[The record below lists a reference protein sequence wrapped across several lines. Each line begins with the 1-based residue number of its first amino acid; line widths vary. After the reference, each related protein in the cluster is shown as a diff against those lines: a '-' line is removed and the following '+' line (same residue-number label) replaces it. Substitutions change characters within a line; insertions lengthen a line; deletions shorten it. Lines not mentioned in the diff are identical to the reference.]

1 MKYWGVIFI
10 LCSLVYGGSF
20 AEAQKMYR
28 LGSYK
33 EALREFYALM
43 EREGESPLLNYNIG
57 TLHYRLGD
65 YAKAREYL
73 QKGIVGGNPDL
84 NAKVLYNLGN
94 TLFRV
99 AQAEKNTQE
108 RISRYRE
115 AIQAYISTLDS
126 DENME
131 AAKINLEFA
140 RIRLQEELDKQKEEQ
155 PPQDESCENT
165 PPEPSADAR
174 RVLAEAMQLVHQGRY
189 EQAKSLLQQLITMD
203 PTAQTFQQHVD
214 RIDDVIDI
222 LQGKRPG
229 RPLQAEQ
236 PTPLEVI

>member
-1 MKYWGVIFI
+1 MKYWGMILI
-10 LCSLVYGGSF
+10 LCGFVYGGSF

-73 QKGIVGGNPDL
+73 QKGISGGDPDL

-94 TLFRV
+94 TIFRI
-99 AQAEKNTQE
+99 AQAEQNTKE

-140 RIRLQEELDKQKEEQ
+140 RIRLQEELDKEKEQQ

-165 PPEPSADAR
+165 PPEPSEDAR
-174 RVLAEAMQLVHQGRY
+174 RVLAEALQFVHQGRY
-189 EQAKSLLQQLITMD
+189 EQAKSLLQQLISMD
-203 PTAQTFQQHVD
+203 PTAQTFQQYVD
-214 RIDDVIDI
+214 RIEDVLEIQ
-222 LQGKRPG
+222 QGNRPS
-229 RPLQAEQ
+229 RPIQSEP